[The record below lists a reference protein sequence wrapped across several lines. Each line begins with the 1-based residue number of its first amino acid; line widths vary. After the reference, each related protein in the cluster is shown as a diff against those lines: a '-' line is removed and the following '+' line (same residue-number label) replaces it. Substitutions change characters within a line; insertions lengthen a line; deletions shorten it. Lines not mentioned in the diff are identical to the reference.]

1 MSIKITEK
9 VLDKALGQAF
19 TGGFQM
25 EDISM
30 GTQRT
35 YAKPRLLTA
44 MFGTDLTN
52 EYLTTTSFKYDE
64 ETKSVALPNG
74 KPYHE
79 LGANLTKDRARTFH
93 YEVPST
99 GLQFNASPAD
109 VSGIRKPN
117 TMDLLKTEDILAQM
131 SIKAEDSWSNY
142 DELGLAQLITT
153 DTNIVRGGG
162 GLVYNFYTDQV
173 GSARGAAI
181 DMDLGTAA
189 ATSTFIEAFMKQRK
203 LNRQEIARG
212 GESATAQVVICG
224 DNFFNK
230 RYAIEIQESLARPI
244 RAELDLASMAI
255 PTISDGN
262 FAYDN
267 FKSHDGFL
275 YINYGAE
282 IIAGTNLIGDDDAY
296 IVPVGMVNGL
306 GKKYAPAQTQDYV
319 NTQALS
325 MYSEYWEDN
334 RTGVTVAQES
344 NCLFF
349 NGNPRAITHLTTST

>member
-25 EDISM
+25 EDISL

-35 YAKPRLLTA
+35 YVKPRLLTA

-64 ETKSVALPNG
+64 TTSSVALPNG
-74 KPYHE
+74 KQFHE
-79 LGANLTKDRARTFH
+79 LGSNLTKDRAKTFH
-93 YEVPST
+93 YEVSST

-109 VSGIRKPN
+109 VSGRRKPN
-117 TMDLLKTEDILAQM
+117 TMDLLTTADILAQM

-162 GLVYNFYTDQV
+162 GTVYNYYTDQV
-173 GSARGAAI
+173 GSARPTAI
-181 DMDLGTAA
+181 DMKLGTPNDN
-189 ATSTFIEAFMKQRK
+189 FIQEFMQLRK
-203 LNRQEIARG
+203 LNAQEVARG

-224 DNFFNK
+224 DEFFNK
-230 RYAIEIQESLARPI
+230 RYAIDVQYSLARPI
-244 RAELDLASMAI
+244 RGDLDLASMAV

-262 FAYDN
+262 FMYDN
-267 FKSHDGFL
+267 FKSHDGL
-275 YINYGAE
+275 WYINYGAE
-282 IIAGTNLIGDDDAY
+282 IIAGTNLIADADAY
-296 IVPVGMVNGL
+296 IVPVGLVNGL
-306 GKKYAPAQTQDYV
+306 GKKYAPAQTMDYV